1 MQETPSP
8 ALQQHTFEIT
18 LCGEGSIEGTI
29 VVQAKSIE
37 EAISAAKAIAKTSPD
52 TFRATSIPDDLTTAP
67 HQHAIR
73 ILTPRKETTP

>member
-1 MQETPSP
+1 
-8 ALQQHTFEIT
+8 
-18 LCGEGSIEGTI
+18 
-29 VVQAKSIE
+29 VQAKSIE